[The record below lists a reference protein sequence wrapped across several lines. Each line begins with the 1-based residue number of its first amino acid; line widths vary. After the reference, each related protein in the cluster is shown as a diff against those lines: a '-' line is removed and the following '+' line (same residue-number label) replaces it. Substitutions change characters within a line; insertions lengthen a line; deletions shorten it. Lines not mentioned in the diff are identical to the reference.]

1 MITIKVLIF
10 SRETAEKWRNCKS
23 SISSEKAAIISFH
36 DPDETDLIDYS
47 QKTDRV
53 FYIGIPDISYDDLE
67 DCGYTYDS
75 FFSESDEL
83 AKFIINAYNDGYDFI
98 CQCEHGES
106 CSAATAAAITE
117 FYNHNEIEIFASYQY
132 CPNQLIYNKIYDA
145 LQREEK
151 VKGI

>member
-1 MITIKVLIF
+1 MITIEVLIF
-10 SRETAEKWRNCKS
+10 SRETAEKWKNCKD

-36 DPDETDLIDYS
+36 DPDEADLIDYS

-53 FYIGIPDISYDDLE
+53 FNIGIPDISYDDLQ

-83 AKFIINAYNDGYDFI
+83 AEFIVEAHNDGCDFI

-106 CSAATAAAITE
+106 RSAATAAAITE
-117 FYNHNEIEIFASYQY
+117 FYNH
-132 CPNQLIYNKIYDA
+132 
-145 LQREEK
+145 
-151 VKGI
+151 

>member
-1 MITIKVLIF
+1 MLIF
-10 SRETAEKWRNCKS
+10 SRKAAEKWKNRKDN
-23 SISSEKAAIISFH
+23 ISSEKAAIISFH

-67 DCGYTYDS
+67 DCGYTYGS
-75 FFSESDEL
+75 FFPESDEL
-83 AKFIINAYNDGYDFI
+83 AKFIVDAYNDGYDFI

-106 CSAATAAAITE
+106 RSAAAAAAITE
-117 FYNHNEIEIFASYQY
+117 FYNHNGIEIFASYQY

-151 VKGI
+151 VKRI